1 MEFLFST
8 KLQVVG
14 MQLFQKYT
22 PLQVFAK
29 IWLRFVA
36 IYNEFLTIYR
46 FLFPRTLAVVN
57 GCKVLKIFASKVQYI
72 FRAIENLRC
81 LMF

>member
-57 GCKVLKIFASKVQYI
+57 GCKVLKVFASKVQYI
-72 FRAIENLRC
+72 FRAIQNLRC

>member
-8 KLQVVG
+8 KSQVVG

-22 PLQVFAK
+22 TLQVLAK

-57 GCKVLKIFASKVQYI
+57 GCKVLKVFASKVQYI